1 MRQYLWITRWDE
13 KRKHSAILNQSIGLN
28 FIQKYSTE
36 NYGRVLYDL
45 CNGLR
50 MNKGSQT
57 SNYITFIPQNN
68 NEVIKLRL
76 SNHPSTEQEW
86 GEKELTGLPNRRYS
100 IIIFSNTSMP
110 NESKQQIKETQW
122 RSYLSHGIPV
132 YEKCFNCLY
141 LNETLPILLDI
152 LKTIYNG
159 DKPED
164 ETISININENQE
176 YKTNKSMKKQV
187 IKLTEQDLHRI
198 IKESVNT
205 IMENEMEEGWF
216 DMAKGLGKFGA
227 DKAKQFGQN
236 VMNKA
241 KQFGSEAN
249 DYMQKEN
256 LKGEINNAIQTI
268 QKLLQN
274 KTIINGY
281 TDRNGQTYKV
291 NVNGLRMGLSSLNKA
306 LQMFNQQPQQ

>member
-1 MRQYLWITRWDE
+1 
-13 KRKHSAILNQSIGLN
+13 
-28 FIQKYSTE
+28 
-36 NYGRVLYDL
+36 
-45 CNGLR
+45 
-50 MNKGSQT
+50 
-57 SNYITFIPQNN
+57 
-68 NEVIKLRL
+68 
-76 SNHPSTEQEW
+76 
-86 GEKELTGLPNRRYS
+86 
-100 IIIFSNTSMP
+100 
-110 NESKQQIKETQW
+110 
-122 RSYLSHGIPV
+122 
-132 YEKCFNCLY
+132 
-141 LNETLPILLDI
+141 
-152 LKTIYNG
+152 
-159 DKPED
+159 
-164 ETISININENQE
+164 
-176 YKTNKSMKKQV
+176 MKKQV